1 MRVNFRKCLMML
13 AVLLFSLAV
22 LAQNRPIQYKGHINA
37 GVSLGDNKTN
47 VLIQTIHGARL
58 NTWFA
63 GIGGGLDSYFQQ
75 SLPLFLDIRKNILNT
90 ASTPFVYA
98 DAGVNFVAET
108 KGQAFSRGTS
118 LNRRPGG
125 YYELGAGYSIDLK
138 TTAINLT
145 AGYSYKG
152 YKEQNYGIRHAPN
165 MEPEENVLLETKL
178 YHLRRISFKIGF
190 EF

>member
-1 MRVNFRKCLMML
+1 MKVNFTKCLMML
-13 AVLLFSLAV
+13 TVLLFSFAV
-22 LAQNRPIQYKGHINA
+22 LAQNRPLRYNGFINA
-37 GVSLGDNKTN
+37 GVLLGDNKTN
-47 VLIQTIHGARL
+47 LLIQTIHGARL

-63 GIGGGLDSYFQQ
+63 GIGGGLDAYFQQ
-75 SLPLFLDIRKNILNT
+75 SLPLFLDVRKNILNT
-90 ASTPFVYA
+90 GSTPFIYA

-108 KGQAFSRGTS
+108 EGQTFSRGTS
-118 LNRRPGG
+118 MKRRPGG

-138 TTAINLT
+138 TTAINFT

-152 YKEQNYGIRHAPN
+152 YKDQNYGIRYAPN